1 MMIILQLIKNG
12 MVGRKLDLIYSC
24 KDEELDIAIAII
36 NDYVARFLRLMR
48 VSKKCVLERTA
59 QSKNAIII
67 SLDKKINGVYIE

>member
-12 MVGRKLDLIYSC
+12 MVGRKLDLIYSG
-24 KDEELDIAIAII
+24 KDEELDIAIEII

-48 VSKKCVLERTA
+48 VSKKYTLERNTH
-59 QSKNAIII
+59 SKNAIII